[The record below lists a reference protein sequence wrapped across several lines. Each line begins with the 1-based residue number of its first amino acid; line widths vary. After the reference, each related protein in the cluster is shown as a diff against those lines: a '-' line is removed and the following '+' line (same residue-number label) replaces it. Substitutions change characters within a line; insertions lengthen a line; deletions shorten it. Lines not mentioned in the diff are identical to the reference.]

1 MSDYATKSLIVY
13 KVAFQRSFGKKLR
26 KSRKESGLTQQ
37 NLSEK
42 IGMSRPSLI
51 NIERGE
57 KSLSLFQLKTLS
69 NVLQVDSKDLLP
81 SDREIEESIEEL
93 RINTSS
99 PLLGKAL
106 IDKGFAVKEE
116 DSSLNKVL
124 AEFGVNGKTKEEENH
139 VP

>member
-1 MSDYATKSLIVY
+1 
-13 KVAFQRSFGKKLR
+13 
-26 KSRKESGLTQQ
+26 
-37 NLSEK
+37 
-42 IGMSRPSLI
+42 MSRPSLI

-81 SDREIEESIEEL
+81 SDREIEESVEEL

-106 IDKGFAVKEE
+106 SDKGFAVKEE